1 MTALNRLHWSTLGES
16 SEGLEHPW
24 AVAWEISVDRGATP
38 ALPPRDT
45 DLWAISASGI
55 EPPASLLRLLSEVG
69 ALPILLLRSPAAPP
83 LSPTALAAWGR
94 LGSVRWGLLNSEIP
108 QGGLR
113 PLSSPAI
120 PFTATQAL
128 ALGLVGFSPAMA
140 AVVARARAAA
150 ATRATVLLSGESG
163 TGKEVIARAIHQ
175 LSEDRE
181 QPFVA
186 VHCGAIPENLV
197 ESELFGYNKGAFTDA
212 RKDTPG
218 KFREANG
225 GTLFLDE
232 VGTMS
237 LSAQVRLLRVIQERE
252 VQPLGGGPPV
262 KVDVRVVVA
271 TNSDL
276 WAKVQDGSFRED
288 LFYRLDVVPIQM
300 PPLRERRE
308 EVPFLAQHFLNRKAR
323 EHGLYPKALH
333 PTVDPLLMAMP
344 WPGNVRQLENAIER
358 AVILAGTRPVLTR
371 QDFTF
376 LMDRLPEGQVLVEE
390 PFQRAVPGLLPAE
403 TPEPNSAGYL
413 EIPPDG
419 LDLNHVVSEVER
431 NLLLQSLAI
440 TRGNKKRAAELL
452 GLKRTTFLEKMRRLE
467 LEGELPEVAEG
478 ESEG

>member
-24 AVAWEISVDRGATP
+24 AAAWEISVDRGASP

-55 EPPASLLRLLSEVG
+55 EPPASLLWLLSEVG

-175 LSEDRE
+175 MSEDRE

-197 ESELFGYNKGAFTDA
+197 ESELFGYN
-212 RKDTPG
+212 
-218 KFREANG
+218 
-225 GTLFLDE
+225 
-232 VGTMS
+232 
-237 LSAQVRLLRVIQERE
+237 
-252 VQPLGGGPPV
+252 
-262 KVDVRVVVA
+262 
-271 TNSDL
+271 
-276 WAKVQDGSFRED
+276 
-288 LFYRLDVVPIQM
+288 
-300 PPLRERRE
+300 
-308 EVPFLAQHFLNRKAR
+308 
-323 EHGLYPKALH
+323 
-333 PTVDPLLMAMP
+333 
-344 WPGNVRQLENAIER
+344 
-358 AVILAGTRPVLTR
+358 
-371 QDFTF
+371 
-376 LMDRLPEGQVLVEE
+376 
-390 PFQRAVPGLLPAE
+390 
-403 TPEPNSAGYL
+403 
-413 EIPPDG
+413 
-419 LDLNHVVSEVER
+419 
-431 NLLLQSLAI
+431 
-440 TRGNKKRAAELL
+440 
-452 GLKRTTFLEKMRRLE
+452 
-467 LEGELPEVAEG
+467 
-478 ESEG
+478 